1 MASAAI
7 DHLISITVFLAAILL
22 FINLFNQTNQT
33 AIIYEHHR
41 AVATKCSDVLDS
53 MLLNPGNPSDWGENN
68 NAPTSFGV
76 QDPEFTQY
84 QLSPFS
90 LMRLASSTGD
100 TVIYDKTSPYEYYR
114 GTTMGFGKSL
124 LMPSDS
130 TVNYSLALKLLG
142 INNTYG
148 FQLTLTPIVAV
159 SVLEN
164 HAANPLS
171 LSLSITGASFPL
183 AQASIS
189 YCLILVSLPQAEGEY
204 PSYTLRNGTTCAN
217 GQGSASVAFPEV
229 TDEHQSYAFIAYAH
243 LGGLVGVGSYE
254 RVSSADQY
262 VVPIVGDISAPT
274 VLIAHNYDLNSSGQ
288 TGSSLK
294 YNVTFVLLT
303 EDFTLR
309 EMPLETADVAGYV
322 TSGVGYPLVEVSIPT
337 YTPGILLVTYQKSAS
352 EGGVVMMPW
361 GISALAFPV
370 TYGGDPQQQ
379 EWVATDLRQVT
390 INHIVY
396 QAKLAVWSTKGW
408 QVNG

>member
-1 MASAAI
+1 MGSAAI

-68 NAPTSFGV
+68 NTPTSFGV

-100 TVIYDKTSPYEYYR
+100 NVIYDKTSPYEYYR

-124 LMPSDS
+124 LMPSAS
-130 TVNYSLALKLLG
+130 TVNYSLVLKLLG

-171 LSLSITGASFPL
+171 LSLSITGA
-183 AQASIS
+183 
-189 YCLILVSLPQAEGEY
+189 
-204 PSYTLRNGTTCAN
+204 
-217 GQGSASVAFPEV
+217 
-229 TDEHQSYAFIAYAH
+229 
-243 LGGLVGVGSYE
+243 
-254 RVSSADQY
+254 
-262 VVPIVGDISAPT
+262 
-274 VLIAHNYDLNSSGQ
+274 
-288 TGSSLK
+288 
-294 YNVTFVLLT
+294 
-303 EDFTLR
+303 
-309 EMPLETADVAGYV
+309 
-322 TSGVGYPLVEVSIPT
+322 
-337 YTPGILLVTYQKSAS
+337 
-352 EGGVVMMPW
+352 
-361 GISALAFPV
+361 
-370 TYGGDPQQQ
+370 
-379 EWVATDLRQVT
+379 
-390 INHIVY
+390 
-396 QAKLAVWSTKGW
+396 
-408 QVNG
+408 